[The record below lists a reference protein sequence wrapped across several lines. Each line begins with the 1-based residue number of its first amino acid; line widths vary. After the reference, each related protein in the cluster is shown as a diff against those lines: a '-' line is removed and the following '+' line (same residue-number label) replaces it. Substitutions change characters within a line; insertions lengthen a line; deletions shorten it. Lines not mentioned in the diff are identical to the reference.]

1 MNRNTYCDICEN
13 EIVHQSTAYSLISSK
28 EHFVDDAYTVED
40 STGHLISCWD
50 CYIKYSICSN
60 VNSNLYKRL
69 SLIKTDIHD
78 DNVQV
83 MCSHYECYQC
93 SMKIADGSNIFTVSH
108 SIEKW
113 INQSSVQPIDGKLEL
128 FVSSVEPIDVTL
140 ELVLCSNCCEE
151 VKLTDLLKGV
161 VNNLLSNLKR
171 KRMKL
176 V

>member
-1 MNRNTYCDICEN
+1 
-13 EIVHQSTAYSLISSK
+13 
-28 EHFVDDAYTVED
+28 
-40 STGHLISCWD
+40 
-50 CYIKYSICSN
+50 
-60 VNSNLYKRL
+60 
-69 SLIKTDIHD
+69 
-78 DNVQV
+78 
-83 MCSHYECYQC
+83 
-93 SMKIADGSNIFTVSH
+93 MKIADGSNIFTVSH